1 MVRERPAPH
10 DGAVPRLLVLW
21 TRPRH
26 VSSEEAE
33 RWARAEI
40 LGLLRADGV
49 QSAQLTR
56 IASASARHGAEWSWL
71 LELEVA
77 DPVPEFVKRRPC
89 ADWLG
94 DMRLLGMQP
103 RVMLAAEPVD
113 LDPGHD

>member
-1 MVRERPAPH
+1 MVREQPAPH

-21 TRPRH
+21 SRPRH

-40 LGLLRADGV
+40 VALLRADDV
-49 QSAQLTR
+49 ESAQLTR
-56 IASASARHGAEWSWL
+56 IASASARHGGEWSWL

-77 DPVPEFVKRRPC
+77 GPTQFVKRRPC

-103 RVMLAAEPVD
+103 RVMVAAESVD
-113 LDPGHD
+113 LDPRDD

>member
-1 MVRERPAPH
+1 MVRGQPAPH

-21 TRPRH
+21 SRPRH

-40 LGLLRADGV
+40 LALLRADDV

-56 IASASARHGAEWSWL
+56 VASASARHGAEWSWL
-71 LELEVA
+71 LELDVA
-77 DPVPEFVKRRPC
+77 GPVTQFVQRRPC
-89 ADWLG
+89 AEWLG

-103 RVMLAAEPVD
+103 RVMVAAESVD
-113 LDPGHD
+113 LDPRHD

>member
-1 MVRERPAPH
+1 MVRGQSASH

-21 TRPRH
+21 SRPQH
-26 VSSEEAE
+26 VTSEEAE
-33 RWARAEI
+33 RWAQTEI
-40 LGLLRADGV
+40 LALLRADDV

-56 IASASARHGAEWSWL
+56 IESATARHGADWSWL

-77 DPVPEFVKRRPC
+77 GPVTQFVTCRPC

-103 RVMLAAEPVD
+103 RVMVAADSVD
-113 LDPGHD
+113 LDPRRD

>member
-1 MVRERPAPH
+1 MVRGQAAPH

-21 TRPRH
+21 SRPRH
-26 VSSEEAE
+26 VTSEEAE
-33 RWARAEI
+33 RWARPEI
-40 LGLLRADGV
+40 LALLRLDDV

-77 DPVPEFVKRRPC
+77 GPVFEFVKRRPC

-103 RVMLAAEPVD
+103 RVMVAADAVE
-113 LDPGHD
+113 LDPGRD

>member
-1 MVRERPAPH
+1 MVRGQPAPH

-21 TRPRH
+21 SRPRH

-40 LGLLRADGV
+40 LALLRADDV

-56 IASASARHGAEWSWL
+56 VASASARHGAEWSWL
-71 LELEVA
+71 LELDVA
-77 DPVPEFVKRRPC
+77 GPVTQFVKRRPC
-89 ADWLG
+89 AEWLG

-103 RVMLAAEPVD
+103 RVMVAAESVD
-113 LDPGHD
+113 LDPRQD

>member
-1 MVRERPAPH
+1 MVRRQPAPH

-21 TRPRH
+21 SRPRH
-26 VSSEEAE
+26 VTSEEAE

-40 LGLLRADGV
+40 LALLRADDV

-56 IASASARHGAEWSWL
+56 IESATARHGADWSWL

-77 DPVPEFVKRRPC
+77 DPVSQFVNRRPC

-103 RVMLAAEPVD
+103 SVVVAADSVD
-113 LDPGHD
+113 LDPRRD

>member
-21 TRPRH
+21 SRPRH

-40 LGLLRADGV
+40 LQLLRADDV
-49 QSAQLTR
+49 RSAQLTR
-56 IASASARHGAEWSWL
+56 IASASVRHGSEWSWL

-77 DPVPEFVKRRPC
+77 DPVDQFVKRRPC

-103 RVMLAAEPVD
+103 RVMVAAESVD
-113 LDPGHD
+113 LDPRRD

>member
-1 MVRERPAPH
+1 MVRGQPAPH
-10 DGAVPRLLVLW
+10 DEAMPRLLVLW
-21 TRPRH
+21 SRPRH

-33 RWARAEI
+33 RWAQTEIRA
-40 LGLLRADGV
+40 LLRADDV

-56 IASASARHGAEWSWL
+56 LEGASVRHGADWSWL

-77 DPVPEFVKRRPC
+77 GPVHQFVKRGPC

-103 RVMLAAEPVD
+103 RVMVAADSVD
-113 LDPGHD
+113 LDPRRD

>member
-1 MVRERPAPH
+1 MVRGRRAPH

-21 TRPRH
+21 SRPRH
-26 VSSEEAE
+26 VTSEEAE

-40 LGLLRADGV
+40 RALLGAEDV
-49 QSAQLTR
+49 ESARLTR
-56 IASASARHGAEWSWL
+56 IESASVRHGADWSWL

-77 DPVPEFVKRRPC
+77 GPTSQFVKRRPC

-103 RVMLAAEPVD
+103 RVMVAAGTVD
-113 LDPGHD
+113 LDLRQD

>member
-21 TRPRH
+21 SRPRH
-26 VSSEEAE
+26 VSSEEA
-33 RWARAEI
+33 
-40 LGLLRADGV
+40 
-49 QSAQLTR
+49 QLTR
-56 IASASARHGAEWSWL
+56 IASASVRHGSEWSWL

-77 DPVPEFVKRRPC
+77 DPVDQFVKRRPC

-103 RVMLAAEPVD
+103 RVMVAADAVE
-113 LDPGHD
+113 LDPGRD